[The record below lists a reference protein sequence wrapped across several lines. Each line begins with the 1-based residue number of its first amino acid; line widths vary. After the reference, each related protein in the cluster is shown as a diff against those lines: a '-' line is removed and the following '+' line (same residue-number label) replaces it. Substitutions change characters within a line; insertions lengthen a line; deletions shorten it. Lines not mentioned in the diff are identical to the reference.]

1 MYKRGYII
9 YTHAYVC
16 TNGGIYKV
24 IIGVIFFLLFFLSR
38 ISIAEINIFKD
49 IIGRWI

>member
-24 IIGVIFFLLFFLSR
+24 IIGVIFFLLFFCLEYPLLKSTYLK
-38 ISIAEINIFKD
+38 IL
-49 IIGRWI
+49 